1 MLNRDPWNGISYSIS
16 VSLEFV
22 RHSCLPFS
30 FTAKCVKFASPPE
43 ATGGLAPLSSQEP
56 LASILLFGF
65 FSSNGNLRS
74 NDQMQLQALPSSLH
88 GDNEVSI
95 HVSGKWMVTL
105 AIDLQ
110 TGQEQYYHN
119 PHQSV

>member
-1 MLNRDPWNGISYSIS
+1 MKSHSIS

-22 RHSCLPFS
+22 RHSGFPFS
-30 FTAKCVKFASPPE
+30 FTAKSVKFAYPPE
-43 ATGGLAPLSSQEP
+43 AIGDLAPLSSQGSKEEP
-56 LASILLFGF
+56 LASILLFRF
-65 FSSNGNLRS
+65 FSSNGSLRS

-95 HVSGKWMVTL
+95 YVSRKWMVTL